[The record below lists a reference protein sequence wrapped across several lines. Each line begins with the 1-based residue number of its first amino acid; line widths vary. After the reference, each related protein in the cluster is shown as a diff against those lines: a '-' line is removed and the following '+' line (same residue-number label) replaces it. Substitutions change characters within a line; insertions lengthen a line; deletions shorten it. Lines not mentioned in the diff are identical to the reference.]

1 MKKNILKKNL
11 AQSALGAALLSALCL
26 PVFASNKL
34 DQLQNLTQNEFN
46 LLAQDFT
53 AAASYKA
60 VAPGAPLG
68 ITGFDIG
75 AELSVTR
82 LEHAGVWKKA
92 GADISSLPLPK
103 LHLHKGLPLNID
115 LGASLAAVPD
125 SNIRLIGLEARYA
138 ILEGG
143 ITAPALS
150 LRAAMTRL
158 SGVSQLDLDT
168 KSVELTA
175 SKGFLMLTP
184 YIGVGRVWA
193 NVSPN
198 VASLQKATPTANKLF
213 AGINANL
220 GLVNLAAEVDR
231 TGDNQSVSVKV
242 GFRW

>member
-1 MKKNILKKNL
+1 MKNNL
-11 AQSALGAALLSALCL
+11 TQSALCAALLSALCA
-26 PVFASNKL
+26 PAFASNNL
-34 DQLQNLTQNEFN
+34 DHLQNLSQSEFS
-46 LLAQDFT
+46 LLAKDFT

-75 AELSVTR
+75 AELSVTQ
-82 LEHAGVWKKA
+82 LENAGIWKKA
-92 GADISSLPLPK
+92 GADISSLPVPK
-103 LHLHKGLPLNID
+103 LHLHKGLPFNID

-125 SNIRLIGLEARYA
+125 SNIRLLGLEARYA
-138 ILEGG
+138 IVEGG
-143 ITAPALS
+143 MTLPALS
-150 LRAAMTRL
+150 LRAAITRL

-184 YIGVGRVWA
+184 YIGVGHVWA
-193 NVSPN
+193 NVDPN
-198 VASLQKATPTANKLF
+198 VASLQKVTPTANKLF

-220 GLVNLAAEVDR
+220 GLVNLAGEVDR